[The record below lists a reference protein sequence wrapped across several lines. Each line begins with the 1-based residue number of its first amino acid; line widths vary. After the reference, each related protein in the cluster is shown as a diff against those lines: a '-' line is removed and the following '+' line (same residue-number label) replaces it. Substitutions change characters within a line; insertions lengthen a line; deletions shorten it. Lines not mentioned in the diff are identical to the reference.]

1 MDQRQLKLNETKT
14 EYMIVGSRYKIRQ
27 FGDFNIIINGNP
39 INVVD
44 KIRDFGD
51 ILDNNLSLSFQVNN
65 VTSEDCWISY
75 SEIHFQYVN
84 SLSKT
89 NLY

>member
-1 MDQRQLKLNETKT
+1 MNETKT

-44 KIRDFGD
+44 KIRDLGV

-65 VTSEDCWISY
+65 VTSEDCCLLDI
-75 SEIHFQYVN
+75 IFKIT
-84 SLSKT
+84 LPIFLTLK
-89 NLY
+89 